1 MVVKGT
7 TVTIRERIQ
16 CDECQFKSTAK
27 DVLEKHK
34 KINHKKKAAK
44 TKTTTKKRINCK
56 HCQKYFYLDKTFKA
70 HMQQVHGEPC
80 EDSDTT
86 FERDNTLRRHRDTI
100 QGRNNINYSQQ
111 GEVPD
116 RSRGSI

>member
-1 MVVKGT
+1 M
-7 TVTIRERIQ
+7 
-16 CDECQFKSTAK
+16 
-27 DVLEKHK
+27 LEKHK
-34 KINHKKKAAK
+34 KINHKQKAAK

-56 HCQKYFYLDKTFKA
+56 HCHKYFYLEKTFKA

-80 EDSDTT
+80 EDCDTT
-86 FERDNTLRRHRDTI
+86 FERDNTLRKHRETSHGRTNI
-100 QGRNNINYSQQ
+100 QTKQ